1 MSWLTLTE
9 LRFTLAWDIENIS
22 KKYGE
27 IMVVM
32 PKLLLLLFFDFRK
45 SNISHIVKM

>member
-1 MSWLTLTE
+1 MPWLALKE
-9 LRFTLAWDIENIS
+9 LRFALAWGIENIS

-27 IMVVM
+27 IVVVM
-32 PKLLLLLFFDFRK
+32 PKLLLLLYFDFRK